1 MAQTRV
7 TEGPICYRVEAA
19 VRAVLPR
26 SVKLR
31 ASGRDSAVD
40 MILNGKS
47 VQAKWLGE
55 GGLRQ
60 VREVIDRRRNHPD
73 VVVARRISPGAREAL
88 AEAGIGWI
96 DESGAAEIV
105 LGPIIVSRSG
115 RPDVARA
122 KSARWT
128 PSVLAVAEAL
138 LCGGKATVLSMQEAT
153 GLSSGACTQGL
164 QVLVRLGL
172 LSSAAARG
180 RASARQVID
189 TNQLV
194 EAYAAAV
201 AAMPPPIGLRAG
213 VTWQDTPSG
222 LRETGKRWD
231 KAGIFWAATGAV
243 AASVMAPYLTLVT
256 GADVYIDAETIA
268 GLDAAAVTAGLR
280 PIEGGRLTLRP
291 FPTVTTRRLTETK
304 ADLRLAPWPRVY
316 ADLRPTGVRS
326 EEAAEH
332 LREFVNGK

>member
-1 MAQTRV
+1 MTQARV
-7 TEGPICYRVEAA
+7 TESPNCHRVEAA

-31 ASGRDSAVD
+31 ASGRETAVD
-40 MILNGKS
+40 MILNGKR
-47 VQAKWLGE
+47 VRAKWLGE

-60 VREVIDRRRNHPD
+60 VRDVLDRRRDRPD
-73 VVVARRISPGAREAL
+73 VVVARRISPGASEAL
-88 AEAGIGWI
+88 AKAGIGWI
-96 DESGAAEIV
+96 DETGAAELV

-115 RPDVARA
+115 RPDVVRP
-122 KSARWT
+122 KSVRWT

-138 LCGGKATVLSMQEAT
+138 LCGKKATVLAIQEST

-172 LSSAAARG
+172 LSSLAARG
-180 RASARQVID
+180 RASARQITD

-194 EAYAAAV
+194 EAYAVAV
-201 AAMPPPIGLRAG
+201 AAMPPPILLRVG
-213 VTWQDTPSG
+213 VAWQDMSSG
-222 LRETGKRWD
+222 LRDTGKQWD

-243 AASVMAPYLTLVT
+243 AASVMAPYLTSVT
-256 GADVYIDAETIA
+256 GADVYVDAETIA

-291 FPTVTTRRLTETK
+291 FPTVTTRRLVETR

-316 ADLRPTGVRS
+316 ADLRPTGVRG

-332 LREFVNGK
+332 LREIANGK